1 MTAENGS
8 IPSVSEFIEY
18 CRTQS
23 GLLRGS
29 VETMGSEAD
38 ELLEGITERTTEVRT
53 RLEGPKSATPQSAAG
68 PNDDSIDVAAVE
80 EMEEEIEREQAV
92 LEAKQARIDAFRDL
106 AGSYDDLAEELRS
119 DVDDGREAMDRI
131 VEFEAQRDAPAYF
144 EAGTV
149 LEAAT
154 SNGFEDD
161 GA

>member
-1 MTAENGS
+1 MTAEKGL
-8 IPSVSEFIEY
+8 IPSVGEFIEY

-23 GLLRGS
+23 RLLRGS

-38 ELLEGITERTTEVRT
+38 ELLEGITERTAEVRT
-53 RLEGPKSATPQSAAG
+53 RLDGAKSATPQSAAG

-106 AGSYDDLAEELRS
+106 AGGYDDLAEELRS
-119 DVDDGREAMDRI
+119 DVDDGREAMERI
-131 VEFEAQRDAPAYF
+131 VEFEAQRGAPAYF
-144 EAGTV
+144 EERTV

-161 GA
+161 RA